1 MKTEP
6 AVQIVAEAESHRT
19 AVTEN
24 KETDVKSEAVV
35 KVISTELHD
44 TPTYSTT
51 EEAKAFNKWYDEV
64 LQSKKLKKKKAC
76 LNSSSV
82 SSVHSEV
89 CSVSSVDDWYDEV
102 TPSDLE
108 VKCACSEENK
118 YKQLQVEQ
126 VTKKSVFN
134 MVGLQ
139 ALIVIMVT
147 MFSKVKS
154 LPFSNSTSFSF
165 PAPRDSYAEIYSSSP
180 VETSVLIT
188 RTRVEVYAL
197 ARDWVVLIKYKTG
210 TTVKYLK
217 ETSTNAAYNLFKN
230 IWGMVVKIAS
240 EVKLKVTFD

>member
-1 MKTEP
+1 MNKG
-6 AVQIVAEAESHRT
+6 VQHLPQDCFCQLLTAYSSTVES
-19 AVTEN
+19 
-24 KETDVKSEAVV
+24 
-35 KVISTELHD
+35 
-44 TPTYSTT
+44 
-51 EEAKAFNKWYDEV
+51 KAFNEWYEGV
-64 LQSKKLKKKKAC
+64 LQSKKPKKKKAR

-102 TPSDLE
+102 IPSDLE
-108 VKCACSEENK
+108 GKCACSEENK

-139 ALIVIMVT
+139 ALIVIMVA

-154 LPFSNSTSFSF
+154 LPFSNATSFSF
-165 PAPRDSYAEIYSSSP
+165 PAPRDSYAEIHSSSP

-197 ARDWVVLIKYKTG
+197 ARDWVVLLKYKTG
-210 TTVKYLK
+210 STVKCLK
-217 ETSTNAAYNLFKN
+217 ETSTNAAYNLFKD
-230 IWGMVVKIAS
+230 IWGMVMNIAS